1 MVSTNYKLF
10 SKINKVSL
18 GIDVFLWIQL
28 IAVHI
33 WIQHNFYHD
42 DWNIFSFLPELG
54 SRELKINGAFA
65 NLFTMTMLAI
75 EYYGTSKKDT
85 GAICIS
91 FYIRL
96 HRIFAFFAVLSSS
109 SLLGTVLFCN
119 YFIFMVW
126 DSLRILILMATVV
139 EIRKLENPIFVD
151 IRIEDYF
158 ADDSDSE

>member
-1 MVSTNYKLF
+1 MVSKFKLF

-75 EYYGTSKKDT
+75 EYYGSSKKDT

-91 FYIRL
+91 FSCSNIR
-96 HRIFAFFAVLSSS
+96 HPAVYRVSTFSKVFGNHSIFLTEFTLTNVDRFTSS
-109 SLLGTVLFCN
+109 
-119 YFIFMVW
+119 M
-126 DSLRILILMATVV
+126 
-139 EIRKLENPIFVD
+139 
-151 IRIEDYF
+151 
-158 ADDSDSE
+158 